1 MKTEFPRAAGFTF
14 VELLAS
20 STLIVL
26 LMLVLVS
33 MTDATTKTWQYTN
46 RKIEQFQSARVGFE
60 SMTRRLSQATLNT
73 YWEVETQTTGNGA
86 GATTVPRSY
95 VRRSELRFISGPMSA
110 LMGRDQGCPTHGT
123 FFQAPIGFAEN
134 RPRYGGLTNLLNTW
148 GYFVEVGEEGAPVP
162 TPLVKEV
169 KPKWRSRLK
178 EFMEPSERLGVYRGT
193 VDADT
198 GFVVPM
204 TGGVNRTWFQDSMTA
219 ATRPVRTLAE
229 NVVALVLLPQLSSG
243 DVAAQSGK
251 VLAPGY
257 LYDSTAEDPDE
268 DINPH
273 HQLPPIVQVIMVAI
287 DEDSARRLNE
297 RAPGSL
303 DFGLDLSQLFK
314 DPTLLLQGGA
324 SGGGGGAT
332 ALGDLEKLESI
343 LTAKKV
349 NYRIFNSNVIIRGAK
364 WGRENN

>member
-1 MKTEFPRAAGFTF
+1 MRTSPPRTAGFTF

-33 MTDATTKTWQYTN
+33 MTDATTKTWQYTS
-46 RKIEQFQSARVGFE
+46 RKIEQFQGARVGFE

-73 YWEVETQTTGNGA
+73 YWDVETQTVGSGPIPA
-86 GATTVPRSY
+86 AVPKTY
-95 VRRSELRFISGPMSA
+95 VRRSELRFLSGPMSA
-110 LMGRDQGCPTHGT
+110 LTAGDQRYPTHGA
-123 FFQAPIGFAEN
+123 FFQAPIGFVED
-134 RPRYGGLTNLLNTW
+134 RGRYGGLSNLLNTW

-162 TPLVKEV
+162 TPLAQEV

-178 EFMEPSERLGVYRGT
+178 EFMEPSERLGVYRGKL
-193 VDADT
+193 DSGT
-198 GFVVPM
+198 GFVLPVA
-204 TGGVNRTWFQDSMTA
+204 GGADRSWFRDSLVA
-219 ATRPVRTLAE
+219 KNRPVRTLSE
-229 NVVALVLLPQLSSG
+229 NVIALVLLPQLSAG
-243 DVAAQSGK
+243 DLAAKSGK

-273 HQLPPIVQVIMVAI
+273 NQLPPVVQVIMVAI
-287 DEDSARRLNE
+287 DEDSARRLDE
-297 RAPGSL
+297 KSPRSEDL
-303 DFGLDLSQLFK
+303 GLNLEQLFQ
-314 DPTLLLQGGA
+314 DPDQLFQGAGA
-324 SGGGGGAT
+324 ASSGAAST
-332 ALGDLEKLESI
+332 GDLQRLEEM
-343 LTAKKV
+343 LVARRV

>member
-1 MKTEFPRAAGFTF
+1 MKISSSRAAGFTF

-33 MTDATTKTWQYTN
+33 MTDATTKTWQYTS
-46 RKIEQFQSARVGFE
+46 RKIEQFQGARVGFE

-73 YWEVETQTTGNGA
+73 YWDIETETTGS
-86 GATTVPRSY
+86 GATANTVPKTY
-95 VRRSELRFISGPMSA
+95 VRRSELRFISGPMS
-110 LMGRDQGCPTHGT
+110 LFTEGDPRYPMHGT
-123 FFQAPIGFAEN
+123 FFQAPLGFVEN
-134 RPRYGGLTNLLNTW
+134 RSKYGGLTNLLNTW

-162 TPLVKEV
+162 TPLLKEV

-178 EFMEPSERLGVYRGT
+178 EFMEPSERLGVYKGEA
-193 VDADT
+193 DPDT

-204 TGGVNRTWFQDSMTA
+204 TGAADRSWFKAPLMA
-219 ATRPVRTLAE
+219 KTRPVRTLAE
-229 NVVALVLLPQLSSG
+229 NIVALILLPQLPAG
-243 DVAAQSGK
+243 DLAAQNGK

-268 DINPH
+268 DVNPH
-273 HQLPPIVQVIMVAI
+273 HQLPPVVQVIMVAI
-287 DEDSARRLNE
+287 DEESARRLDE
-297 RAPGSL
+297 KAPRSPDLGL
-303 DFGLDLSQLFK
+303 GFGQLFQ
-314 DPTLLLQGGA
+314 DPEMLLQGAGA
-324 SGGGGGAT
+324 GGGGGA
-332 ALGDLEKLESI
+332 ASLGDLQRLEAV
-343 LTAKKV
+343 LVARKV